1 MRSLF
6 IILGFIAAI
15 SALVLAATPLSQIA
29 YLPIIAALIF
39 GFIAFYISKRN
50 KSSKKTV
57 QLIFLLTA
65 ISFVLSTY
73 KAIFII
79 PEVGNL
85 EELELKE
92 DESIKDSKD
101 ILEELDID
109 DTDLDIEEPRILE
122 EMQNN

>member
-1 MRSLF
+1 MTTYY
-6 IILGFIAAI
+6 ILIT
-15 SALVLAATPLSQIA
+15 TPIKFPFRHNLK
-29 YLPIIAALIF
+29 F
-39 GFIAFYISKRN
+39 
-50 KSSKKTV
+50 
-57 QLIFLLTA
+57 

-109 DTDLDIEEPRILE
+109 DTNLDIEEPRILE